1 MAGNNRQ
8 KKSSDGSFSL
18 FNIFK
23 GKSSRGGRVVEDTRY
38 NDSMKACIKVWRSD
52 EDRGRYV
59 AKPGI
64 DDLATAYIISTT
76 EKWKNVA
83 VSD

>member
-8 KKSSDGSFSL
+8 KKSSDSSFSL

-23 GKSSRGGRVVEDTRY
+23 GKSSRGRRVVEDTNY
-38 NDSMKACIKVWRSD
+38 DSMKACKVWPSD

-64 DDLATAYIISTT
+64 DKLASTYIIATT
-76 EKWKNVA
+76 EKWKSVA
-83 VSD
+83 ATD